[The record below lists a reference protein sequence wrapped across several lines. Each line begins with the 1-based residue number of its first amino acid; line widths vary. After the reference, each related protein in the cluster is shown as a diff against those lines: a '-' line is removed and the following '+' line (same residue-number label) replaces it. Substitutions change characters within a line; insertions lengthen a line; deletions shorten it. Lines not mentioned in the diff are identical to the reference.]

1 MASPSGSHTP
11 SLATVLFVVG
21 AIIVL
26 VFLSVAMIVPQ
37 WVVAIAVVAAIVWFL
52 LARRSGTRL

>member
-1 MASPSGSHTP
+1 MASPSGSHTS

-52 LARRSGTRL
+52 LARRSGMRL